1 MNIYVAYGRKHVDS
15 YLGLDIVYRNR
26 NRIPKDSLMLLYNN
40 LTPLLKGTDKAQS
53 IQTYATK
60 KLVQKGE
67 RFIDFDV
74 HTIKGQAFKLSDLK
88 GRYIYLAF
96 GSIGC
101 GPCRLENREIA
112 KNYSALYKQL
122 EFVNFSLDVN
132 RKEWEAA
139 AKVDGIVWYNVSDMA
154 GMAGKIKTL
163 YDVQAMPTSFLI
175 DRNGLIVDRFDGY
188 SSENITKIAKIV
200 SGEK

>member
-1 MNIYVAYGRKHVDS
+1 
-15 YLGLDIVYRNR
+15 
-26 NRIPKDSLMLLYNN
+26 
-40 LTPLLKGTDKAQS
+40 
-53 IQTYATK
+53 
-60 KLVQKGE
+60 
-67 RFIDFDV
+67 
-74 HTIKGQAFKLSDLK
+74 
-88 GRYIYLAF
+88 
-96 GSIGC
+96 
-101 GPCRLENREIA
+101 LENREIA

-188 SSENITKIAKIV
+188 SSENIIKVAKIV